1 MPTPADCLLP
11 DNEPQRLRA
20 VRSYEIL
27 DTEPELEFDALT
39 RVASHTFSA
48 PIAVVAMM
56 DADRLWFK
64 SKLGL
69 DIPQLDR
76 KIAFCAHAIMRPRE
90 AMVIPDL
97 LSDQR
102 FAENPLVAD
111 APHLRFYAGAPIVDP
126 TGLALGTIAVID
138 TQPRSFSDAQR
149 DALMDL
155 STLVVTALQAR
166 RRAIDLQRMAMTDYL
181 TGVGN
186 RVQFEKALAA
196 ELNHSKRAGTPFSVV
211 CMDLDGFKSVNDT
224 LGHAAGD
231 EVLCEV
237 SRRLSALVRQGDV
250 LARLGGDEFAI
261 VMRCADQASASA
273 LADRIAKT
281 VRQPITLSRGQTVG
295 IGVSVGYATHTDGVP
310 SAAAL
315 LARADRALYEA
326 KRQSGDRTAAPSPTS

>member
-1 MPTPADCLLP
+1 MPTLADCPFP
-11 DNEPQRLRA
+11 DNEPLRLQA

-27 DTEPELEFDALT
+27 DTDPELEFDALT
-39 RVASHTFSA
+39 RIASHMFGT

-76 KIAFCAHAIMRPRE
+76 KIAFCAHAIVRPRE

-97 LSDQR
+97 LSDRR
-102 FAENPLVAD
+102 FAENPLVAN

-138 TQPRSFSDAQR
+138 TQPRSFADAQR

-166 RRAIDLQRMAMTDYL
+166 RRAIDLQRLAMTDYL

-196 ELNHSKRAGTPFSVV
+196 EVNHSKRAGTPFSVL

-224 LGHAAGD
+224 LGHPAGD

-237 SRRLSALVRQGDV
+237 CRRLSALVRQGDV

-261 VMRCADQASASA
+261 VMRSADRASATA
-273 LADRIAKT
+273 LGERIVDRLRWPVA
-281 VRQPITLSRGQTVG
+281 LSTGQTVT
-295 IGVSVGYATHTDGVP
+295 IGVSVGLATHTEGVP

-315 LARADRALYEA
+315 LAQADRALYAA
-326 KRQSGDRTAAPSPTS
+326 KRESRDRPAATSPAI

>member
-1 MPTPADCLLP
+1 MSTSVDCP
-11 DNEPQRLRA
+11 FPENEPLRLQA

-27 DTEPELEFDALT
+27 DTDPELEFDALT

-48 PIAVVAMM
+48 PIAVVAIM

-69 DIPQLDR
+69 HIPELDR
-76 KIAFCAHAIMRPRE
+76 KIAFCAHAIVRPRE

-97 LSDQR
+97 LSDRR
-102 FAENPLVAD
+102 FAENPLVAN
-111 APHLRFYAGAPIVDP
+111 APYLRFYAGAPIVDP

-138 TQPRSFSDAQR
+138 TQPHSFSDAQR

-166 RRAIDLQRMAMTDYL
+166 RRALELQRLAMTDHL

-196 ELNHSKRAGTPFSVV
+196 ELSHSKRAGTPFSIV
-211 CMDLDGFKSVNDT
+211 CMDLDGFKPVNDA

-237 SRRLSALVRQGDV
+237 SRRLSTLVRQGDV

-261 VMRCADQASASA
+261 VMRCADQASAAA
-273 LADRIAKT
+273 LSERIVNT
-281 VRQPITLSRGQTVG
+281 VRQPVALSTGQTVR
-295 IGVSVGYATHTDGVP
+295 IGVSVGLATHIDGVP

-326 KRQSGDRTAAPSPTS
+326 KRGSRDRPAAPSPTL

>member
-1 MPTPADCLLP
+1 MSTLADCP
-11 DNEPQRLRA
+11 YPENEPLRLEA
-20 VRSYEIL
+20 LRSYEIL
-27 DTEPELEFDALT
+27 DTDPELEFDALT
-39 RVASHTFSA
+39 RVASHAFSA

-90 AMVIPDL
+90 PLVVPDL

-102 FAENPLVAD
+102 FAENPLVAN

-126 TGLALGTIAVID
+126 AGLALGTIAVLD
-138 TQPRSFSDAQR
+138 AQPRSFSDVQC

-166 RRAIDLQRMAMTDYL
+166 RRAKDLARLAMTDYL
-181 TGVGN
+181 TGIGN
-186 RVQFEKALAA
+186 RVQFEKALVT
-196 ELNHSKRAGTPFSVV
+196 ELNHAIRAGTPFTVV

-250 LARLGGDEFAI
+250 LARMGGDEFAI
-261 VMRCADQASASA
+261 VMRSGDQASATS
-273 LADRIAKT
+273 LAERIVKT
-281 VRQPITLSRGQTVG
+281 VRRPIALSTGHTAE
-295 IGVSVGYATHTDGVP
+295 IGVSVGLAAYTDGIP
-310 SAAAL
+310 TAAAL
-315 LARADRALYEA
+315 LARADKALYEA
-326 KRQSGDRTAAPSPTS
+326 KKESRDRIAAPSP